1 MIVVKLTGFLD
12 KVPRVEYM
20 KQGSNSEKGERAS
33 QGRREGAPELA
44 MVFYIFIKIFCV
56 SFFGKNFQNNV
67 YSLYNI

>member
-33 QGRREGAPELA
+33 QGRREGAPE
-44 MVFYIFIKIFCV
+44 
-56 SFFGKNFQNNV
+56 
-67 YSLYNI
+67 